1 MRNFKFFDGGWQQPP
16 LEPIVSAGLE
26 NEMVIRYTNHANF
39 CVYRTIAWVRGIH
52 AFADN
57 WIQREFEG
65 TMDEFF
71 SHWLEIPVILSIEA
85 LIPNG
90 ATFTEDDREYLNYF
104 NFECPV
110 KIIYYQY
117 EPI

>member
-1 MRNFKFFDGGWQQPP
+1 MMNFKFFDDGWQQPP

-26 NEMVIRYTNHANF
+26 NEMVIRYITHANF
-39 CVYRTIAWVRGIH
+39 CVYRTIAWARGIH

-65 TMDEFF
+65 TMYEFF
-71 SHWLEIPVILSIEA
+71 ADRLEIPIIQSIEA
-85 LIPNG
+85 LIPDG
-90 ATFTEDDREYLNYF
+90 AIFTEDDRDYLNYF
-104 NFECPV
+104 NFDCPV

-117 EPI
+117 ESI